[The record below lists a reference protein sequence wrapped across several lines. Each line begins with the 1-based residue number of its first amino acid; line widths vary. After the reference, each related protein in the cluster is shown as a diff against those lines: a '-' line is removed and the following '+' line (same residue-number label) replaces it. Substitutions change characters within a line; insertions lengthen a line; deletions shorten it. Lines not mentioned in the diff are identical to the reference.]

1 MTRPFPWRL
10 VTVDIDGTLTRVHGW
25 KEIARQFGRL
35 PEFESTNRR
44 FFAREIGE
52 DAHLANLL
60 DIATGHTVAEVEE
73 VLSRTPLLVG
83 ISDGISTLRH
93 DGAVVA
99 LLTHN
104 PEYVA
109 RWYER
114 KFGFDDE
121 ESVRSQPVED
131 GRIGPPVGVRADKPA
146 GLRALL
152 SRHPVPVAT
161 AVHIGDG
168 WSDVEVFRRIGG
180 GVALNT
186 PYPEVARAADLAIR
200 TDDFREV
207 VKGLATLT
215 PRT

>member
-1 MTRPFPWRL
+1 
-10 VTVDIDGTLTRVHGW
+10 
-25 KEIARQFGRL
+25 
-35 PEFESTNRR
+35 
-44 FFAREIGE
+44 
-52 DAHLANLL
+52 
-60 DIATGHTVAEVEE
+60 
-73 VLSRTPLLVG
+73 
-83 ISDGISTLRH
+83 
-93 DGAVVA
+93 
-99 LLTHN
+99 
-104 PEYVA
+104 
-109 RWYER
+109 
-114 KFGFDDE
+114 
-121 ESVRSQPVED
+121 
-131 GRIGPPVGVRADKPA
+131 